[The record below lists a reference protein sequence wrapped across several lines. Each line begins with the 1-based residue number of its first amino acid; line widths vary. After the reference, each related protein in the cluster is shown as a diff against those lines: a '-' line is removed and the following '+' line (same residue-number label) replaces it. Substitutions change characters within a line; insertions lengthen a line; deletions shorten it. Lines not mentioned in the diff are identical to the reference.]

1 MGRLTEA
8 LRRAADAA
16 GKEPHDAGD
25 TAATSAGAMNDATD
39 DLFPIEFAD
48 EDLQGPAA
56 AAGTTSAT
64 AEPAGAAVMVASAPE
79 APPPVVMG
87 AMSGAPAPGP
97 LPDPDGYVESSGEGS
112 SRAPWPPIDGDEP
125 RARGR
130 QSELFERLD
139 ATLAQKI
146 VVDQNIMPVSREQY
160 RRLAATLH
168 HAQEDAGVKVVLVAS
183 AVVGEGKTLTASN
196 LALTLSESYQRT
208 VLLIDGDFRRPA
220 LHIVFNIDAPS
231 GLSEGLMAVVEQ
243 KLPLYRVSQRLTILP
258 AGKPSSDPMAGLT
271 SNRMRRVIQEARD
284 AFDWVIIDTPPVG
297 LLPDANLLATMVDGA
312 VLVVRANSTPY
323 HQVMRAIDA
332 LDRNR
337 LLGVVLNSVTSA
349 NGSSHNYYSY
359 YHGARTQTLDT
370 R

>member
-16 GKEPHDAGD
+16 GKELRVADD
-25 TAATSAGAMNDATD
+25 TPATPAGAMNDVTD

-48 EDLQGPAA
+48 SGPQRADALAGTAA
-56 AAGTTSAT
+56 A
-64 AEPAGAAVMVASAPE
+64 PAGGAVIVPST
-79 APPPVVMG
+79 PPPVVT
-87 AMSGAPAPGP
+87 APPAVEPPAAPPAATPKLSAATSGNGSARQEPPPVP
-97 LPDPDGYVESSGEGS
+97 L
-112 SRAPWPPIDGDEP
+112 DEP
-125 RARGR
+125 RGIGR
-130 QSELFERLD
+130 QTELFESLD

-231 GLSEGLMAVVEQ
+231 GLREGLTSVEEQ

-271 SNRMRRVIQEARD
+271 SNRMRRVIQEARQ

-332 LDRNR
+332 LDRDR
-337 LLGVVLNSVTSA
+337 LLGVVLNSVASA

-359 YHGARTQTLDT
+359 YHGARTQTLDN

>member
-16 GKEPHDAGD
+16 GKEPRVAND
-25 TAATSAGAMNDATD
+25 TPATPAGAMNDVTD

-48 EDLQGPAA
+48 SGPQRADALAGAA
-56 AAGTTSAT
+56 
-64 AEPAGAAVMVASAPE
+64 AEPAGGAVIVPST
-79 APPPVVMG
+79 PPPVVT
-87 AMSGAPAPGP
+87 APPAVEPPSAPPAATPQISVATSGNGSARQESPSVP
-97 LPDPDGYVESSGEGS
+97 L
-112 SRAPWPPIDGDEP
+112 DEP
-125 RARGR
+125 RGIGR
-130 QSELFERLD
+130 QTELFESLD

-231 GLSEGLMAVVEQ
+231 GLSEGLIVGRGTEAAAV
-243 KLPLYRVSQRLTILP
+243 PRVAAVDDS
-258 AGKPSSDPMAGLT
+258 AGGQAQFGPDGRPDVQPHAP
-271 SNRMRRVIQEARD
+271 RD
-284 AFDWVIIDTPPVG
+284 SGSACK
-297 LLPDANLLATMVDGA
+297 
-312 VLVVRANSTPY
+312 RST
-323 HQVMRAIDA
+323 
-332 LDRNR
+332 
-337 LLGVVLNSVTSA
+337 
-349 NGSSHNYYSY
+349 GSSSTRRRS
-359 YHGARTQTLDT
+359 GCCPTRTCSRRWSTAPCSSSGPT
-370 R
+370 RRRITR

>member
-16 GKEPHDAGD
+16 GKELRVADD
-25 TAATSAGAMNDATD
+25 TPATPAGAMNDVTD

-48 EDLQGPAA
+48 SGPQRADALAGTAA
-56 AAGTTSAT
+56 A
-64 AEPAGAAVMVASAPE
+64 PAGGAVIVPST
-79 APPPVVMG
+79 PPPVVT
-87 AMSGAPAPGP
+87 APPAVEPPSAAPAATPQISVAPSGNGSAHQEPPPVP
-97 LPDPDGYVESSGEGS
+97 L
-112 SRAPWPPIDGDEP
+112 DEP
-125 RARGR
+125 RGIGR
-130 QSELFERLD
+130 QTELFESLD

-231 GLSEGLMAVVEQ
+231 GLREGLTSVEEQ

-271 SNRMRRVIQEARD
+271 SNRMRRVIQEARQ

-332 LDRNR
+332 LDRDR
-337 LLGVVLNSVTSA
+337 LLGVVLNSVASA

-359 YHGARTQTLDT
+359 YHGARTQTLDN

>member
-8 LRRAADAA
+8 LRRAADAG
-16 GKEPHDAGD
+16 GKEPRAAND
-25 TAATSAGAMNDATD
+25 TPATPAGAMNDVTD
-39 DLFPIEFAD
+39 DLFPIEFAGS
-48 EDLQGPAA
+48 GPQSADALAGAA
-56 AAGTTSAT
+56 
-64 AEPAGAAVMVASAPE
+64 AEPAGGAVIVPSTPPPAETA
-79 APPPVVMG
+79 PPVVEPT
-87 AMSGAPAPGP
+87 AVEPPAVPPAATPQISVATSGNGSARQQSSSVPLDQPG
-97 LPDPDGYVESSGEGS
+97 G
-112 SRAPWPPIDGDEP
+112 I
-125 RARGR
+125 GR
-130 QSELFERLD
+130 QTELFESLD

-208 VLLIDGDFRRPA
+208 VLFIDGDFRRPA

-231 GLSEGLMAVVEQ
+231 GLSEGLISVEEQ

-271 SNRMRRVIQEARD
+271 SNRMRRVIQEARA

-337 LLGVVLNSVTSA
+337 LLGVVLNSVSSA

-359 YHGARTQTLDT
+359 YHGARTQTLDN

>member
-16 GKEPHDAGD
+16 GQEPRDAND
-25 TAATSAGAMNDATD
+25 TPATPAGAMNDATD

-48 EDLQGPAA
+48 SGPERADA
-56 AAGTTSAT
+56 LAGVA
-64 AEPAGAAVMVASAPE
+64 AEPAGGAVVVPS
-79 APPPVVMG
+79 APPPVVV
-87 AMSGAPAPGP
+87 AAPAVEPPSAAPAATPQISVAASGNGSARQEPPPVP
-97 LPDPDGYVESSGEGS
+97 L
-112 SRAPWPPIDGDEP
+112 DEP
-125 RARGR
+125 RAIGR
-130 QSELFERLD
+130 QTELFERLD
-139 ATLAQKI
+139 ATLAQKV

-231 GLSEGLMAVVEQ
+231 GLSEGLMSVVEQ

-258 AGKPSSDPMAGLT
+258 AGRPSSDPMAGLT
-271 SNRMRRVIQEARD
+271 SNRMRRVIQEARE

-332 LDRNR
+332 LDRDR
-337 LLGVVLNSVTSA
+337 LLGVVLNSVAAA

-359 YHGARTQTLDT
+359 YHGARTQTLDN

>member
-8 LRRAADAA
+8 LRRAADAGLNDTPEA
-16 GKEPHDAGD
+16 ENDAL
-25 TAATSAGAMNDATD
+25 TALTGTTNEATD
-39 DLFPIEFAD
+39 DLFPIEIPPPPMSS
-48 EDLQGPAA
+48 PAVTDASGA
-56 AAGTTSAT
+56 AL
-64 AEPAGAAVMVASAPE
+64 EPASAAVIASPVA

-87 AMSGAPAPGP
+87 TNLTPTVEPGIAEAAASGARSQNGSGQPAAD
-97 LPDPDGYVESSGEGS
+97 DPTSHD
-112 SRAPWPPIDGDEP
+112 
-125 RARGR
+125 
-130 QSELFERLD
+130 LFERLD
-139 ATLAQKI
+139 ATLAQKV
-146 VVDQNIMPVSREQY
+146 VVDQKIMPVSREQY

-168 HAQEDAGVKVVLVAS
+168 HAQEDTGIKVVLVAS

-196 LALTLSESYQRT
+196 LALTFSESYKRS

-271 SNRMRRVIQEARD
+271 SGRMRRVIQEARE

-297 LLPDANLLATMVDGA
+297 LLPDANLLAAMVDGA
-312 VLVVRANSTPY
+312 VLVVRANATPY
-323 HQVMRAIDA
+323 HQVVRAIDA
-332 LDRNR
+332 LDRDR
-337 LLGVVLNSVTSA
+337 LLGVVLNSATPP
-349 NGSSHNYYSY
+349 NGSHHNYYSD
-359 YHGARTQTLDT
+359 YHGARKAPN

>member
-8 LRRAADAA
+8 MRRAADTA
-16 GKEPHDAGD
+16 GQAPDDGGQTPDAPP
-25 TAATSAGAMNDATD
+25 GAMNDATD
-39 DLFPIEFAD
+39 DLFPIEIGEGRTA
-48 EDLQGPAA
+48 QPAV
-56 AAGTTSAT
+56 
-64 AEPAGAAVMVASAPE
+64 EPAGAAVIAASAH
-79 APPPVVMG
+79 A
-87 AMSGAPAPGP
+87 AA
-97 LPDPDGYVESSGEGS
+97 
-112 SRAPWPPIDGDEP
+112 PIDVAQVTSARPVLPSGNGLPPAAAPSASAGEP
-125 RARGR
+125 RERPPQPA
-130 QSELFERLD
+130 ELFERLD

-168 HAQEDAGVKVVLVAS
+168 HAQEDAGVKVVMVAS

-196 LALTLSESYQRT
+196 LALTFSESYQRT

-220 LHIVFNIDAPS
+220 LHVVFNIDAPS

-243 KLPLYRVSQRLTILP
+243 KLPLYRVSERLTILP
-258 AGKPSSDPMAGLT
+258 AGRPSSDPMAGLT
-271 SNRMRRVIQEARD
+271 SNRMRRVIREARD

-323 HQVMRAIDA
+323 HQVARAIDA

-337 LLGVVLNSVTSA
+337 LLGVVLNSTTAV

-359 YHGARTQTLDT
+359 YHGARTKAVD

>member
-16 GKEPHDAGD
+16 GKELRVADD
-25 TAATSAGAMNDATD
+25 TPATPAGAMNDVTD

-48 EDLQGPAA
+48 SGPQRADAPAGAA
-56 AAGTTSAT
+56 
-64 AEPAGAAVMVASAPE
+64 AEPAGGAVILPSTPPPAVT
-79 APPPVVMG
+79 APPAVAPPSATAQISVATSGNGSARHESPPV
-87 AMSGAPAPGP
+87 P
-97 LPDPDGYVESSGEGS
+97 L
-112 SRAPWPPIDGDEP
+112 DEP
-125 RARGR
+125 RGIGR
-130 QSELFERLD
+130 QTELFESLD

-196 LALTLSESYQRT
+196 LALTLSESYERT

-231 GLSEGLMAVVEQ
+231 GLREGLTSVEEQ

-271 SNRMRRVIQEARD
+271 SNRMRRVIQEARQ

-332 LDRNR
+332 LDRDR
-337 LLGVVLNSVTSA
+337 LLGVVLNSVASA

-359 YHGARTQTLDT
+359 YHGARTQTLDN

>member
-16 GKEPHDAGD
+16 GKELRDAAD
-25 TAATSAGAMNDATD
+25 TSATPAGAMNDVTD

-48 EDLQGPAA
+48 SGPQRADVQAGAA
-56 AAGTTSAT
+56 
-64 AEPAGAAVMVASAPE
+64 AEPAGRAVIVPST
-79 APPPVVMG
+79 PPPVV
-87 AMSGAPAPGP
+87 AAAPAVEPPSAPPAATPQISVATSGNGSARHESQVP
-97 LPDPDGYVESSGEGS
+97 L
-112 SRAPWPPIDGDEP
+112 DEP
-125 RARGR
+125 RDIGR
-130 QSELFERLD
+130 QTELFESLD

-231 GLSEGLMAVVEQ
+231 GLREGLTSTEEH

-271 SNRMRRVIQEARD
+271 SNRMRRVIQEARQ

-297 LLPDANLLATMVDGA
+297 LLPDANLLATMADGA

-332 LDRNR
+332 LDRDR
-337 LLGVVLNSVTSA
+337 LLGVVLNSVASA

-359 YHGARTQTLDT
+359 YHGARTQTLDN